1 VVNPLVYDFM
11 QRALIAGTF
20 IAVVSGLAGYF
31 VVLRNQV
38 FSGDALGHV
47 AFTGGLGALVA
58 GLPLQVGVFGASI
71 ATALGIGSLGGRA
84 RGRDVATGTVFS
96 WVLGLGVLLLSL
108 YTVSRSAT
116 AGGTAGVSILFG
128 SILALQPAQAAVA
141 TVVAVAAGLVLLG
154 IARPLLF
161 VSVDPEVAAAR
172 GVPAAAVTL
181 VFLVLLGV
189 TVAEAV
195 QAVGALLV
203 LGLLVTPAAIA
214 VQLTPRPYAGLLL
227 SAALALVFLWS
238 GLALAFYLPLPSGFC
253 IVCPAFAVWV
263 AVVIGRRIARANR

>member
-1 VVNPLVYDFM
+1 
-11 QRALIAGTF
+11 
-20 IAVVSGLAGYF
+20 
-31 VVLRNQV
+31 VL
-38 FSGDALGHV
+38 F
-47 AFTGGLGALVA
+47 
-58 GLPLQVGVFGASI
+58 
-71 ATALGIGSLGGRA
+71 
-84 RGRDVATGTVFS
+84 
-96 WVLGLGVLLLSL
+96 
-108 YTVSRSAT
+108 
-116 AGGTAGVSILFG
+116 
-128 SILALQPAQAAVA
+128 
-141 TVVAVAAGLVLLG
+141 G

-253 IVCPAFAVWV
+253 IVSPAFAVWV